1 MALNFLIL
9 KCLVSDSRIAT
20 HILKENTL
28 FIFLKV
34 TNYHKWFM
42 IFQHIFFEILNTD
55 FAD

>member
-34 TNYHKWFM
+34 TNYHKGGSKNSS
-42 IFQHIFFEILNTD
+42 IFF
-55 FAD
+55 